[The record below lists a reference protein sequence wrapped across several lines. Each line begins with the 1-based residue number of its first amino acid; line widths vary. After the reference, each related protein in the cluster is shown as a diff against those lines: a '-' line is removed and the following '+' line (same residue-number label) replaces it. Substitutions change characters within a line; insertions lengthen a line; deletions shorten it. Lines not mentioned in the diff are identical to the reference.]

1 MDSKNEKKPRHL
13 IIGTIGQLLIILG
26 YRCFSYLSEYM
37 KLEWCLG
44 FNIVFRGLYGFLE
57 SIWLIESIVLVIFL
71 SVLIKNAFQNRISW
85 SAILCVCSMLFMSLG
100 IYSIDV
106 INRHIN
112 DLISGTQR
120 ILETLTRVDFG
131 ILIGWIFIAVL
142 SILTAHFIPRLSN
155 TYRSVSPKKT
165 DYVKS
170 YRESDDIATEKRMP
184 QTPEIKESGSSTITD
199 NKSEQI
205 GVEPS
210 NVAPKDEKRNQVGQ
224 PQESNSEIWW
234 MQAIIFLLAIPVFIV
249 AVFSVLQSKWMSD
262 VLGDAFKN
270 NTTINA
276 IIEKTTPIA
285 MICMAVFV
293 AWGFAFL
300 VSVVRNCIRK
310 GSLTHPQALATILI
324 EIIFIALSP
333 WLKKLDFFNHFLGE
347 MADGNL
353 VGTVVTLVVFYV
365 LTWVFLVMVSVTRH
379 NTLEDGVKNKCKNLF
394 ERIQEIGI
402 GLVDSA
408 VRVIEFATIDYIQ
421 SIFGVFGI
429 DSGSKDT
436 KNDGID
442 SGPKDTKNDGIDSEP
457 KDTKNDSPNNDSP
470 NNEEIN
476 RKT

>member
-1 MDSKNEKKPRHL
+1 MDSKNEKKPWHL

-44 FNIVFRGLYGFLE
+44 FNTVFRGLYGFLE

-131 ILIGWIFIAVL
+131 VLIGWIFIAVL

-155 TYRSVSPKKT
+155 TYRSVPPKKT

-170 YRESDDIATEKRMP
+170 YRESDDIATENRMP
-184 QTPEIKESGSSTITD
+184 QALEMKKSGSSTITD

-205 GVEPS
+205 GVEPP
-210 NVAPKDEKRNQVGQ
+210 NVAPVAPKDEKNNQGGQ
-224 PQESNSEIWW
+224 LQEPNSEIWW

-249 AVFSVLQSKWMSD
+249 AIFSVLQSKWISNIF
-262 VLGDAFKN
+262 GDAFKN

-276 IIEKTTPIA
+276 IVGKTTPIA
-285 MICMAVFV
+285 MICMAVFI

-365 LTWVFLVMVSVTRH
+365 LTWVFLVMISATRH
-379 NTLEDGVKNKCKNLF
+379 NTLEDDVKNKCRDLF
-394 ERIQEIGI
+394 VRIQKIGI

-429 DSGSKDT
+429 DSGPKDT

-442 SGPKDTKNDGIDSEP
+442 SGSKDTK
-457 KDTKNDSPNNDSP
+457 NDSP